1 MPPTRT
7 GLTGGS
13 RPPAVVIGGS
23 ANAVSVARS
32 LDGAGVE
39 VYAIGR
45 RTSPVRFSR
54 HCRRFVTVD
63 HDADVQAAWLEW
75 LERGPEGAVLLPC
88 DDDALELIARNRARL
103 VGLGYRPF
111 EANDDVLLTMLDKST
126 TYRLARDAGLDTPET
141 HVPRDSDELD
151 DALEHV
157 SFPCAVKPVHSHLF
171 QQRATSPVKAI
182 VAGSAAEL
190 REAYALMRA
199 SGVEAL
205 ITEIIPGGD
214 DQLCSYYG
222 YLEPDGTSSLHL
234 TKRKIRQYPN
244 GFGLGCYQITDWNPE
259 VAALGLRFF
268 QAMGVRGLANVEFKR
283 DARDGRLKLI
293 ECNHR
298 FTAANEQ
305 LRVAGIDLALFT
317 YARLAGIPS
326 PQVDSYRSDV
336 RLWHPIED
344 ARAFLSYRARGELTL
359 SEWAT
364 SLLHVQH
371 FPLFRW
377 DDPGPSVASNWWLAQ
392 RAVRRGG
399 DSLSAPKRHLQPRKR
414 RAVPAAEGELST
426 KIIGDLDELESLR
439 PEWTRLADKRGNA
452 FVSPEWFFAWVSVKP
467 DVRPFVPVVR
477 GADGAV
483 VGLLPLVLTGGP
495 GPRVVRFSGASVGDR
510 FQPVCAEQHD
520 DIVAACARRA
530 LEERRDE
537 WTMIVLHNV
546 DDDATWPRRLVRP
559 AFPGLSATWDDR
571 KTLPF
576 AGLEGVSG
584 WDDFLQARSRNF
596 RSQLGR
602 KLRAIERDHE
612 VAFRRVSDPGE
623 LPAAIDTFFRLH
635 DLRWGERGGS
645 SLPVGIAREF
655 HHRFA
660 AASLA
665 ADRLR
670 LWFMDIDGETVGGWY
685 GWSFGG
691 RYAYYLAGFDP
702 SWARHSVGLL
712 LLARTM
718 RDAIEEGAV
727 EYDMLLGDE
736 EYKRRFADRERLVRT
751 MVATPSLHPLHALAG
766 ADVGLR
772 KLARRLP
779 PVAQDRLR
787 GVASGVL
794 HHLPSARHRQ

>member
-1 MPPTRT
+1 M
-7 GLTGGS
+7 
-13 RPPAVVIGGS
+13 
-23 ANAVSVARS
+23 
-32 LDGAGVE
+32 
-39 VYAIGR
+39 
-45 RTSPVRFSR
+45 
-54 HCRRFVTVD
+54 
-63 HDADVQAAWLEW
+63 
-75 LERGPEGAVLLPC
+75 LPC

-317 YARLAGIPS
+317 YARLAGIPT

-377 DDPGPSVASNWWLAQ
+377 DDPWSERRVELVAGAAGGAARRRLAERPKAPSAAAQ
-392 RAVRRGG
+392 DARRACGG
-399 DSLSAPKRHLQPRKR
+399 R
-414 RAVPAAEGELST
+414 RAVDQDRRRSRRAREPAA
-426 KIIGDLDELESLR
+426 
-439 PEWTRLADKRGNA
+439 
-452 FVSPEWFFAWVSVKP
+452 
-467 DVRPFVPVVR
+467 
-477 GADGAV
+477 
-483 VGLLPLVLTGGP
+483 
-495 GPRVVRFSGASVGDR
+495 RVDA
-510 FQPVCAEQHD
+510 
-520 DIVAACARRA
+520 ARRA
-530 LEERRDE
+530 A
-537 WTMIVLHNV
+537 W
-546 DDDATWPRRLVRP
+546 
-559 AFPGLSATWDDR
+559 
-571 KTLPF
+571 
-576 AGLEGVSG
+576 
-584 WDDFLQARSRNF
+584 
-596 RSQLGR
+596 
-602 KLRAIERDHE
+602 
-612 VAFRRVSDPGE
+612 
-623 LPAAIDTFFRLH
+623 
-635 DLRWGERGGS
+635 
-645 SLPVGIAREF
+645 
-655 HHRFA
+655 
-660 AASLA
+660 
-665 ADRLR
+665 
-670 LWFMDIDGETVGGWY
+670 
-685 GWSFGG
+685 
-691 RYAYYLAGFDP
+691 
-702 SWARHSVGLL
+702 
-712 LLARTM
+712 
-718 RDAIEEGAV
+718 
-727 EYDMLLGDE
+727 
-736 EYKRRFADRERLVRT
+736 
-751 MVATPSLHPLHALAG
+751 ATPSSPRNG
-766 ADVGLR
+766 SSPGSR
-772 KLARRLP
+772 
-779 PVAQDRLR
+779 
-787 GVASGVL
+787 
-794 HHLPSARHRQ
+794 